1 MRVADGCLNRSS
13 GRRFLSAYAHSYTMK
28 RTILFLMLVFLSY
41 ATFNIQQINI
51 EFFVGEN
58 GSVSAKETIK
68 VLVEGETDVA
78 RYNAA
83 LNKNDLAAWAE
94 LIGSSE
100 IKVHVNS
107 EVVNIQ
113 NLVVRPQP
121 LTATSLSDTW
131 RGEIVLI
138 YNALQ
143 YVEDGKPIEGT
154 GMFEEVETS
163 PRISEYRLR
172 KNVFSLRTTT
182 GEDYIL
188 DSTQKMTFYL
198 PKNAV
203 VTDLNPIPRAMSI
216 TLPAQLESASWSGTI
231 LVDLTL
237 VFRVEKGIDDEI
249 LSFFNDAEQT
259 LINLGKKP
267 EGIALL
273 LMLGSILLTYVY
285 LQYSKMARKK
295 T

>member
-1 MRVADGCLNRSS
+1 
-13 GRRFLSAYAHSYTMK
+13 MK

-41 ATFNIQQINI
+41 ATFNIQQINM
-51 EFFVGEN
+51 EFFVDDSG
-58 GSVSAKETIK
+58 GVSAKETIK

-83 LNKNDLAAWAE
+83 LNKNDLAAWVE

-107 EVVNIQ
+107 EVVNIK

-121 LTATSLSDTW
+121 LTATSLPDTW

-138 YNALQ
+138 YDALR

-163 PRISEYRLR
+163 PRITEYRLR
-172 KNVFSLRTTT
+172 KNAFSLRTTT

-198 PKNAV
+198 PRNAV
-203 VTDLNPIPRAMSI
+203 VTDLNPIPRTMSV
-216 TLPAQLESASWSGTI
+216 TLPAQLESVSWSGTI

-237 VFRVEKGIDDEI
+237 VFRVERGIDDEI
-249 LSFFNDAEQT
+249 FSFFNDAEKM
-259 LINLGKKP
+259 LINLGKTH
-267 EGIALL
+267 EGMALL